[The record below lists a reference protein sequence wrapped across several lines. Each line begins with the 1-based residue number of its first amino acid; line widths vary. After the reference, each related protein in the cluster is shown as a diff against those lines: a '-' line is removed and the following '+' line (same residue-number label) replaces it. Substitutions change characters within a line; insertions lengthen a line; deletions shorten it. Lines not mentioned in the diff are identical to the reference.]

1 MCEHDAASVWRRL
14 RGLWRPPYIRRG
26 LPYLTG
32 RSRLFSS
39 NSPRD
44 SPRPALHRCGLCILR
59 RPSAHTSTV
68 SGVREVACDRWAAN
82 AHVTYRVSPDLPDE
96 RPCCERAV
104 MGTVMGGSTARTS
117 LMKDPLRQEQ
127 TSLMKDP
134 LRQEQAPSTRRR
146 PSLSEIAPCA
156 AARRSRESTCAAH
169 TSLQGRLHGHWQSVP
184 LRGTQRH
191 SVAPRGYQPAPLSCH
206 SAPNHTCD

>member
-1 MCEHDAASVWRRL
+1 MCSTTPQRAASVSGRA
-14 RGLWRPPYIRRG
+14 RGLWRPPWITVSHWSLTAVLKQLSQRLSHAGQHFTAVACAFYGAHQHTRQRRAACA
-26 LPYLTG
+26 
-32 RSRLFSS
+32 RLHVIDGQ
-39 NSPRD
+39 PM
-44 SPRPALHRCGLCILR
+44 
-59 RPSAHTSTV
+59 HTS
-68 SGVREVACDRWAAN
+68 R
-82 AHVTYRVSPDLPDE
+82 
-96 RPCCERAV
+96 
-104 MGTVMGGSTARTS
+104 TASAR
-117 LMKDPLRQEQ
+117 

-146 PSLSEIAPCA
+146 PSLSETAPCA